1 MNSVLGECT
10 CGIWG
15 RQGRGITEAT
25 VALKAGP
32 GRKAAMS
39 VWVLGFPKGSYKRI
53 RKRWPTA
60 GHGELATF
68 FGNFIFLN
76 ALSLARYGAGD
87 RGLKGSFLL
96 LHTIVY

>member
-10 CGIWG
+10 CEVGG
-15 RQGRGITEAT
+15 RQGIGITEVT

-32 GRKAAMS
+32 GRKTAMS

-60 GHGELATF
+60 GDGELATF
-68 FGNFIFLN
+68 LGNFIFLN
-76 ALSLARYGAGD
+76 PLSLTGCGAGD
-87 RGLKGSFLL
+87 RGL
-96 LHTIVY
+96 